1 MKRWECSVCGYI
13 HEGEEPPDECPVCGA
28 DKSQFVLLE
37 EVEGPASEG
46 PREEVETADTHR
58 TEIKILGKI
67 LSALQRPSVEQVA
80 TFLSR
85 YHAHPIMVHIPN
97 GVLPLALLF
106 TFFALIFES
115 SAMAV
120 AAKVNMTFVFLAM
133 PIVIVT
139 GLLDWIFRF
148 KAKLTQV
155 FKIKLI
161 CAGVVFLASG
171 IIALWWFI
179 NPEVYLGRSGTAILF
194 VLFNLINFSAA
205 ATAGWYG
212 GKLVF
217 HNSEKK
223 AA

>member
-37 EVEGPASEG
+37 DRDTPAPEN
-46 PREEVETADTHR
+46 PREAIETADTDAGDL
-58 TEIKILGKI
+58 KIPGKI
-67 LSALQRPSVEQVA
+67 QSVLQKPSVEQVA

-106 TFFALIFES
+106 TFLALAFES
-115 SAMAV
+115 GTMAV
-120 AAKVNMTFVFLAM
+120 AAKLNMIFVFLAM

-179 NPEVYLGRSGTAILF
+179 DPEVYLGRSGGAILF
-194 VLFNLINFSAA
+194 ALFNLINFSAA

-217 HNSEKK
+217 HNPGKK
-223 AA
+223 VT